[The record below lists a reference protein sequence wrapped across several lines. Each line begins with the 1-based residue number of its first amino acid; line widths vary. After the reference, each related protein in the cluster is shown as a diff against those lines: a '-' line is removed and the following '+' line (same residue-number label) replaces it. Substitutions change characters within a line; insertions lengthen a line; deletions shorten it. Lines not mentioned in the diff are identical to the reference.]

1 MRRYVF
7 DGGTAVVTGAASGIG
22 AALARGLADRG
33 SHLVLLDRDG
43 EGVAEV
49 AESICATLPQLRI
62 ATYVVDLADTDAT
75 ARIGETLA
83 TTHTDTT
90 LLVNNAGVALAGR
103 FHPGGAAQFDAGVGG
118 NLPPGGPMTPP

>member
-1 MRRYVF
+1 MRRYLF
-7 DGGTAVVTGAASGIG
+7 DGGTAVITGAASGIG

-43 EGVAEV
+43 QGVAGVAE
-49 AESICATLPQLRI
+49 AICATLPQLRI
-62 ATYVVDLADTDAT
+62 ATYVVDLADADAT

-83 TTHTDTT
+83 TTHPDTT

-103 FHPGGAAQFDAGVGG
+103 VEPGGAPQVGRAMAG
-118 NLPPGGPMTPP
+118 NLH